1 MSYIE
6 YVAGHRSGICCVLG
20 INWKPLYDCMTYT
33 YNIWVLWNIKLFFS
47 GDTGL
52 FLATSHYLNQC
63 WNIVDWNKLQ
73 WNFNRNS
80 YKRIHLKMSS
90 GKQWPFCLGFSMLTL
105 ALLMLDTGRITLCEN
120 NGRHF
125 ENGIFRCIFLNENV
139 SILIGISLKYVT
151 WVRITFI
158 WTNDDL
164 VYWHICVTRP
174 PWFHS

>member
-1 MSYIE
+1 MFLKRPP
-6 YVAGHRSGICCVLG
+6 GHRSGICCVLG

-90 GKQWPFCLGFSMLTL
+90 GKQRPFCLGFNMLTL
-105 ALLMLDTGRITLCEN
+105 ALLMLDTGRITLCEKQLLDIMAAISKTVFSDAFSWMKMFQSWLEFHWN
-120 NGRHF
+120 MLLGF
-125 ENGIFRCIFLNENV
+125 ELPLFE
-139 SILIGISLKYVT
+139 
-151 WVRITFI
+151 
-158 WTNDDL
+158 
-164 VYWHICVTRP
+164 P
-174 PWFHS
+174 MMA